1 MFKKKH
7 CSLLLK
13 SLWYRLFILKIKK
26 HDLKSLWYVAS
37 YFKNS
42 TKNDFY
48 YYFFSIFLEEKLKS
62 MAFLYD
68 QTVEELTASTWKKVT
83 IGVLLTLIFHLG
95 DVLLGGRLAK
105 NYKINVSEIGKVNH
119 LPFCFYKMHSPVA
132 NAVCLPIRKRIGKWQ
147 SLAFAYQQRRRR

>member
-1 MFKKKH
+1 
-7 CSLLLK
+7 
-13 SLWYRLFILKIKK
+13 
-26 HDLKSLWYVAS
+26 
-37 YFKNS
+37 
-42 TKNDFY
+42 
-48 YYFFSIFLEEKLKS
+48 

-132 NAVCLPIRKRIGKWQ
+132 NAVCLPIRKRIGKAFCH
-147 SLAFAYQQRRRR
+147 SLLRMAKPLHWPLANESLRLCKDYCSIRI

>member
-13 SLWYRLFILKIKK
+13 SLWYRLFTLKIKK

-119 LPFCFYKMHSPVA
+119 LPFCFYKMAKPPHWPA
-132 NAVCLPIRKRIGKWQ
+132 NAFACGECGCKDYCSIR
-147 SLAFAYQQRRRR
+147 L

>member
-1 MFKKKH
+1 MTFT
-7 CSLLLK
+7 
-13 SLWYRLFILKIKK
+13 I
-26 HDLKSLWYVAS
+26 
-37 YFKNS
+37 N
-42 TKNDFY
+42 
-48 YYFFSIFLEEKLKS
+48 FFSIFLEEKLKS

-119 LPFCFYKMHSPVA
+119 LPFCFYKMAKPSLRL
-132 NAVCLPIRKRIGKWQ
+132 CIRHRRMHWPCHWPTNGKWRM
-147 SLAFAYQQRRRR
+147 QRLL

>member
-1 MFKKKH
+1 
-7 CSLLLK
+7 
-13 SLWYRLFILKIKK
+13 
-26 HDLKSLWYVAS
+26 
-37 YFKNS
+37 
-42 TKNDFY
+42 
-48 YYFFSIFLEEKLKS
+48 

-132 NAVCLPIRKRIGKWQ
+132 NAQAKARLCHFVEAKWQ
-147 SLAFAYQQRRRR
+147 MVYLSDFQSVNFVVFGEVSPQQSIAQMENKGQEDSYSHFFPRRCCYFFDSVVVQKSH

>member
-1 MFKKKH
+1 
-7 CSLLLK
+7 
-13 SLWYRLFILKIKK
+13 
-26 HDLKSLWYVAS
+26 
-37 YFKNS
+37 
-42 TKNDFY
+42 
-48 YYFFSIFLEEKLKS
+48 

-147 SLAFAYQQRRRR
+147 SLAFAYAKTIVA

>member
-1 MFKKKH
+1 
-7 CSLLLK
+7 
-13 SLWYRLFILKIKK
+13 
-26 HDLKSLWYVAS
+26 
-37 YFKNS
+37 
-42 TKNDFY
+42 
-48 YYFFSIFLEEKLKS
+48 

-119 LPFCFYKMHSPVA
+119 LPFASTKCIRLWRMRCVCQFAEA
-132 NAVCLPIRKRIGKWQ
+132 NWQMAKPSLRLCKDYCSIRI
-147 SLAFAYQQRRRR
+147 